1 MRILIFGALLTSALP
16 SAVFAQDGALKGTGD
31 LMSWLLSTLGVVAFI
46 FILALLIKKT
56 KVKFGQ
62 SGHLQILSSLSV
74 GPKERVVEIKAGE
87 RTLLLGVGPGNV
99 RLLCDLSTGEDL
111 KNAVIDELASGK
123 IKSDKMAADADD
135 KHKASAPTATQE
147 K

>member
-1 MRILIFGALLTSALP
+1 
-16 SAVFAQDGALKGTGD
+16 
-31 LMSWLLSTLGVVAFI
+31 MSWLLSTLGVVAFI

-74 GPKERVVEIKAGE
+74 GPKERVVEIKAGD

-99 RLLCDLSTGEDL
+99 RLLCDLSTGEDF

-123 IKSDKMAADADD
+123 IKSDKMAQDADD
-135 KHKASAPTATQE
+135 KHQASATVATQE